1 MLTLLALNKVGR
13 TMAGKHPIEAKR
25 RNLYMLEPEQIIII
39 GFDTDDGP
47 EHPLYDER
55 VTEWMTG
62 KQVKG
67 DEDLVVSVIQLGVL
81 QNVNVCRDQGRILAC
96 DGRRRILATREA
108 NKRLKAMGQPTL
120 LVPALDKVGDANALF
135 ELGITANT
143 TARTDNP
150 MVSAKKAARHLNRGY
165 SEKHVAD
172 LFHVTEQTIKKWVEL
187 LSAPTEVQQAIEE
200 GRVSANQ
207 VLDGLKSGEIQ
218 TALSSSPEPT
228 PGATKP
234 KPKVP
239 EKRKRGPQPGPQKRT
254 IQLVLQNGKGKLDEG
269 FEQALRWVL
278 GEIGA
283 AAAGVDEYMEKPVK
297 PAKETPKQPKSKGPK
312 TTKQTRIKMEDPLH
326 RTVLDAMTKEWSYG
340 HDISDAAGLERKQ
353 TSGILKELL
362 ETGEVEADG
371 KGRGRCYR
379 LVK

>member
-1 MLTLLALNKVGR
+1 M
-13 TMAGKHPIEAKR
+13 
-25 RNLYMLEPEQIIII
+25 II
-39 GFDTDDGP
+39 GLDTKDGP

-55 VTEWMTG
+55 VEEWMTG

-67 DEDLVVSVIQLGVL
+67 DEDLVVSVMQLGVL

-135 ELGITANT
+135 ELGITTNT

-172 LFHVTEQTIKKWVEL
+172 LFHVTEQTVKKWVEL
-187 LSAPTEVQQAIEE
+187 LSAPTEVQQAIEN
-200 GRVSANQ
+200 GDLSANQ

-228 PGATKP
+228 SGATKP

-254 IQLVLQNGKGKLDEG
+254 IQLVLENGKGKLDEG

-278 GEIGA
+278 GEIDT
-283 AAAGVDEYMEKPVK
+283 AAAGVDEYMEKPAKPAK
-297 PAKETPKQPKSKGPK
+297 PAKEPKTPKQPKSKGPK
-312 TTKQTRIKMEDPLH
+312 PPKQTRIKMEDPLH
-326 RTVLDAMTKEWSYG
+326 RTVLDVMTKEWSYG